1 MPRHLRLLRRA
12 AEWQVAGD
20 AARAGDQAIWLGYL
34 RSYENMGVVDASCEG
49 ACACEQ
55 RVDAH
60 FGESRTS
67 ITVVQRIVLRLLP
80 EVPGCCTLKLAIS
93 NATSSGG
100 HKFKVLSLLLAQ
112 AVSTSWRPPG
122 TNVPA
127 AWTMDS
133 MGEYNATD
141 DENEKKFIESERR
154 EERKAN
160 ARKKAEEKNSRKPH
174 VAHCIVGQARGL
186 TRPAVYNSIRTNV
199 VDAFGG
205 LPSIFMVIKA
215 SKAQEQTALQR
226 VNSTWYKVLQ
236 PTRISVTIGAVS
248 DNAARAA
255 LRPQCRA
262 SGFETQFAIMS
273 LDGLNCLR
281 LVESVEALRG
291 RRFDVVTKLRPDE
304 QICNPW
310 PSRRRFDWRGHY
322 ARRVAAYWRE
332 ERGVHD
338 HVAIM
343 SRRVAGI
350 YFGSYALLNSY
361 SSPTECVDDRASF
374 RSICN
379 YFGGNRSVW
388 PECLLTRWLIR
399 SKVEFGRMLGP
410 GTICPTLLS

>member
-1 MPRHLRLLRRA
+1 MFSSFSPS
-12 AEWQVAGD
+12 AE
-20 AARAGDQAIWLGYL
+20 
-34 RSYENMGVVDASCEG
+34 
-49 ACACEQ
+49 
-55 RVDAH
+55 AH
-60 FGESRTS
+60 R
-67 ITVVQRIVLRLLP
+67 
-80 EVPGCCTLKLAIS
+80 
-93 NATSSGG
+93 
-100 HKFKVLSLLLAQ
+100 
-112 AVSTSWRPPG
+112 
-122 TNVPA
+122 
-127 AWTMDS
+127 
-133 MGEYNATD
+133 
-141 DENEKKFIESERR
+141 
-154 EERKAN
+154 
-160 ARKKAEEKNSRKPH
+160 PH

-215 SKAQEQTALQR
+215 STAQEQTALQR
-226 VNSTWYKVLQ
+226 VNSTWYTVLQ
-236 PTRISVTIGAVS
+236 PTRISVTIGAAS

-262 SGFETQFAIMS
+262 SGLETQFAIVS

-310 PSRRRFDWRGHY
+310 PSWRRFDWRGHY
-322 ARRVAAYWRE
+322 AQRVATYWRAE
-332 ERGVHD
+332 HGVND

-343 SRRVAGI
+343 PRRVAGM
-350 YFGSYALLNSY
+350 YFGSYALLNLY

-379 YFGGNRSVW
+379 YFGRNRSVS

-399 SKVEFGRMLGP
+399 SEVEFDNGRMLGP
-410 GTICPTLLS
+410 GTTCLWRKPTRHKGSRGVLAK